1 MHASNVKKIFL
12 GSTLFFS
19 LIGLNLKTPA
29 FALNET
35 PVTVDTVR
43 DMPAVVL
50 DSEKNVFIAWREH
63 TSDPAKVAVVLQKID
78 PSGERAWSKEK
89 TLLAPQHMVT
99 DHFALTIDKKN
110 NLYLHWAYRTPG
122 STLIHYALQKFD
134 RNGEKLW
141 ESPLLYAQTF
151 TDNEAYLLGDVSAPK
166 IDPQGNIHVISHK
179 KIFNHTQMLYQ
190 IFDQNKNAR
199 WSEPRVVA
207 ETEQGTESQFY
218 IADLELQPLEKSAYM
233 SFIGVDEGVNDR
245 YFYVVLKV
253 DYQAEIAWTQ
263 KFEIPVNEEVAPAF
277 INLPTADEKY
287 NIHLGWALK
296 NTETGYLTQYFKTI
310 KADGTLLDDQSKS
323 TNRLY
328 YEGLRA
334 TILEPSTTNSNL
346 YGIAFNNI
354 LELYGYKYGDNGQLT
369 EKIISVNPRK
379 NNIFYNINNWSLTST
394 KNGESYFAWS
404 QHEQAE
410 DGHATNYQI
419 FVQKFTS
426 NLSKTWGN
434 GEKANSKRPSR

>member
-1 MHASNVKKIFL
+1 M
-12 GSTLFFS
+12 T
-19 LIGLNLKTPA
+19 
-29 FALNET
+29 
-35 PVTVDTVR
+35 DTSMWYSSR
-43 DMPAVVL
+43 L
-50 DSEKNVFIAWREH
+50 
-63 TSDPAKVAVVLQKID
+63 
-78 PSGERAWSKEK
+78 SGR
-89 TLLAPQHMVT
+89 
-99 DHFALTIDKKN
+99 
-110 NLYLHWAYRTPG
+110 
-122 STLIHYALQKFD
+122 
-134 RNGEKLW
+134 
-141 ESPLLYAQTF
+141 
-151 TDNEAYLLGDVSAPK
+151 
-166 IDPQGNIHVISHK
+166 
-179 KIFNHTQMLYQ
+179 
-190 IFDQNKNAR
+190 
-199 WSEPRVVA
+199 
-207 ETEQGTESQFY
+207 
-218 IADLELQPLEKSAYM
+218 
-233 SFIGVDEGVNDR
+233 
-245 YFYVVLKV
+245 
-253 DYQAEIAWTQ
+253 IAWTQ

-419 FVQKFTS
+419 FVQKCTS
-426 NLSKTWGN
+426 TLSKTWGN